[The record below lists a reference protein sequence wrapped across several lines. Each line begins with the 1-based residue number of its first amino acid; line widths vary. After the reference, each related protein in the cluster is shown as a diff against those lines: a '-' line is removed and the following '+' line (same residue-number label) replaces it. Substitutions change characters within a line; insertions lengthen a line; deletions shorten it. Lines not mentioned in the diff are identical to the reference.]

1 MDKWYFEMAKK
12 YFDLK
17 IYKAD
22 DVRLFVE
29 AERITKE
36 QFKEIT
42 EEDYDKPTNTLP
54 IKITEDKQ
62 I

>member
-17 IYKAD
+17 IYKVD
-22 DVRLFVE
+22 DVRLFVQ

-42 EEDYDKPTNTLP
+42 GEDYDKPTNNLP
-54 IKITEDKQ
+54 MKITEDNK
-62 I
+62 

>member
-17 IYKAD
+17 IYKVD
-22 DVRLFVE
+22 DVRLFVQ

-42 EEDYDKPTNTLP
+42 GEDYDKPINNLP
-54 IKITEDKQ
+54 IKITEDRQ
-62 I
+62 

>member
-17 IYKAD
+17 IYKVD
-22 DVRLFVE
+22 DVRLFVQ

-36 QFKEIT
+36 QFTEIT
-42 EEDYDKPTNTLP
+42 KESFDVVSLP
-54 IKITEDKQ
+54 SNIINSKVM
-62 I
+62 

>member
-17 IYKAD
+17 IYKVD
-22 DVRLFVE
+22 DVRLFVQ

-42 EEDYDKPTNTLP
+42 GEDYDKPTNTLP

>member
-12 YFDLK
+12 YFNLK
-17 IYKAD
+17 IYKVD

-42 EEDYDKPTNTLP
+42 EEDYDKHITNLP
-54 IKITEDKQ
+54 IKITEDQ
-62 I
+62 Q

>member
-22 DVRLFVE
+22 DVRLFVQ

-42 EEDYDKPTNTLP
+42 GEDYDKPNINLP
-54 IKITEDKQ
+54 IKTTENQ
-62 I
+62 

>member
-1 MDKWYFEMAKK
+1 MDNWYFEMAKK

-17 IYKAD
+17 IYKVD
-22 DVRLFVE
+22 DVRLFVQ

-42 EEDYDKPTNTLP
+42 GEDYDKPTSNLP
-54 IKITEDKQ
+54 IKTTEDKQ

>member
-1 MDKWYFEMAKK
+1 MDKWYFDMAKK

-17 IYKAD
+17 IYKVD

-42 EEDYDKPTNTLP
+42 GENFEVLQGINDESKVM
-54 IKITEDKQ
+54 
-62 I
+62 

>member
-17 IYKAD
+17 IYKVD
-22 DVRLFVE
+22 DVRLFVK

-36 QFKEIT
+36 QFTEIT
-42 EEDYDKPTNTLP
+42 KESFDVVSLP
-54 IKITEDKQ
+54 SNIINSKVM
-62 I
+62 

>member
-17 IYKAD
+17 IYKVD

-42 EEDYDKPTNTLP
+42 GEDYDKPINNLP
-54 IKITEDKQ
+54 MVITEDNK
-62 I
+62 

>member
-17 IYKAD
+17 IYKVD

-42 EEDYDKPTNTLP
+42 GEDYDKPTNNLP
-54 IKITEDKQ
+54 MVITEDNK
-62 I
+62 

>member
-1 MDKWYFEMAKK
+1 MDNWYFETAKN

-17 IYKAD
+17 IYTVD
-22 DVRLFVE
+22 DIRLFVQ
-29 AERITKE
+29 AERIAKE

-42 EEDYDKPTNTLP
+42 GEDYDKTNINLP
-54 IKITEDKQ
+54 IKTTEDKQ

>member
-17 IYKAD
+17 IYKVD

-42 EEDYDKPTNTLP
+42 GEDYDNPTSNLP
-54 IKITEDKQ
+54 IKTTEDKQ

>member
-1 MDKWYFEMAKK
+1 MDKWYFDMAKK

-17 IYKAD
+17 IYNVD

-42 EEDYDKPTNTLP
+42 DKDFEGVSLQGINDEN
-54 IKITEDKQ
+54 KVM
-62 I
+62 

>member
-1 MDKWYFEMAKK
+1 MDNWSFETAKN

-17 IYKAD
+17 IYTVD
-22 DVRLFVE
+22 DIRLFVQ

-42 EEDYDKPTNTLP
+42 GEDYDKPTSNLP
-54 IKITEDKQ
+54 IKIIENQ
-62 I
+62 

>member
-1 MDKWYFEMAKK
+1 MDKWYFDMAKK

-17 IYKAD
+17 IYNVD

-42 EEDYDKPTNTLP
+42 DEDFEGVSLQGINDENKVM
-54 IKITEDKQ
+54 
-62 I
+62 

>member
-1 MDKWYFEMAKK
+1 MDKWYFDMAKK

-17 IYKAD
+17 IYKID

-42 EEDYDKPTNTLP
+42 GENFEVLQGINDENKVM
-54 IKITEDKQ
+54 
-62 I
+62 

>member
-17 IYKAD
+17 IYKIE
-22 DVRLFVE
+22 DVRLFVQ

-36 QFKEIT
+36 QFTEIT
-42 EEDYDKPTNTLP
+42 KESFDVVSLP
-54 IKITEDKQ
+54 SNIINSKVM
-62 I
+62 